1 MELILIRHGL
11 PLRVERE
18 DGSPADPP
26 LSETGRAQANAVGA
40 WLAKE
45 KIDAIYS
52 SPLRRA
58 YETAQ
63 PLSERIGMSIQL
75 EPRVAEFDQDSET
88 YVPLEELKL
97 IDYERWLQFM
107 KQGYPDGMDLE
118 SFRQGVIEGLGEVA
132 SAHPGQHIA
141 VFCHGGVINTL
152 ASDVIGLGFRLF
164 FNPFYTS
171 INRFLISSGGVRSVG
186 SLNERAHLRD
196 LEG

>member
-118 SFRQGVIEGLGEVA
+118 SFRQGVIESLGEMA
-132 SAHPGQHIA
+132 SAHPGQSIA

-152 ASDVIGLGFRLF
+152 AADVIGLGFRLF